1 MSGIS
6 VIIITKNEEASL
18 PRCLASVTWAN
29 QIVVVDSGSTDRT
42 CEIASA
48 HHADVF
54 IENWKGYTRQKNS
67 AIEKVTED
75 WILSLDA
82 DEEFTPEAQ
91 KDILRLVRENDPTVE
106 AYSFR
111 RKVLYL
117 GKWIKHGDWYPD
129 DVVRLWRRGK
139 GVFEGGRVHESVK
152 VNGRVQRCES
162 EILHYTYKDLDDQR
176 RRMEK
181 YSALWAQDQF
191 DRGRQFHLWDLC
203 LRPPMRFIR
212 AILLKSGWLD
222 GWRGWMIAWMCSRE
236 VWMKYSKLK
245 DLHRAAAS

>member
-1 MSGIS
+1 MPRIS

-18 PRCLASVTWAN
+18 PRCLRSVSWAD

-42 CEIASA
+42 CEIAREHRA
-48 HHADVF
+48 EVF
-54 IENWKGYTRQKNS
+54 VEDWKGYTNQKNS
-67 AIEKVTED
+67 AMEKATGD

-91 KDILRLVRENDPTVE
+91 EEIRAFVQRDDP
-106 AYSFR
+106 AIQACSFR

-117 GKWIKHGDWYPD
+117 GKWITHGDWYPD

-139 GVFEGGRVHESVK
+139 GRFEGGRVHESVR
-152 VNGRVQRCES
+152 VEGRIES
-162 EILHYTYKDLDDQR
+162 RSTEILHYTYKDLEDQK

-191 DRGRQFHLWDLC
+191 DRGRPFRMLDYW
-203 LRPPMRFIR
+203 LRPPARYVR
-212 AILLKSGWLD
+212 ALVLKSGWLD
-222 GWRGWMIAWMCSRE
+222 GWRGWLIAWMCARE
-236 VWMKYSKLK
+236 VRMKYARLSE
-245 DLHRAAAS
+245 LHLAKT